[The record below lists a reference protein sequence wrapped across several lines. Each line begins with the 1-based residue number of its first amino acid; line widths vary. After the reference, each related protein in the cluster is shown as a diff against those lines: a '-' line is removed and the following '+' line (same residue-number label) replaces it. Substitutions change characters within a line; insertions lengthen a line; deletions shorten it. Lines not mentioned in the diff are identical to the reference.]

1 MISSIGKKEQSKGI
15 KDMFNWGKDLGGFD
29 MVIREE
35 LLKPV
40 LFEQRHEGVGSG
52 VEEPC
57 EYPEKIILEKIRNA
71 KS

>member
-1 MISSIGKKEQSKGI
+1 MRNEGKKSKVKELKICLSG
-15 KDMFNWGKDLGGFD
+15 GKDLGGFD

-40 LFEQRHEGVGSG
+40 LFEQRCEGVGSG

-57 EYPEKIILEKIRNA
+57 EYPEKIIVEKIRNA

>member
-1 MISSIGKKEQSKGI
+1 MNPFADTKRAKKRI
-15 KDMFNWGKDLGGFD
+15 KDMFKWGKDLGGFD

-57 EYPEKIILEKIRNA
+57 EYPEKIIPEKTGNA

>member
-1 MISSIGKKEQSKGI
+1 
-15 KDMFNWGKDLGGFD
+15 MFKWGKDLGGFD

-57 EYPEKIILEKIRNA
+57 EYPEKIIPEKTGNA